1 MGDIEEPSQR
11 APSLTTTKCRQPLP
25 AAPEGKKEK
34 SRDHLPTSRKVSD
47 GAEAGLGVG
56 GKEGVNEMDQ
66 EEAVEEDKPLAKLK
80 EEDLDQEEAVE
91 ETIYLAEAVRD
102 GQTGL
107 EQGEESMVRPVV
119 SVRRNH
125 RLSCQ
130 TFKNCSETLELSSHA
145 SKFTNPIALV
155 AR

>member
-34 SRDHLPTSRKVSD
+34 SRDHLPISRKVSD

-66 EEAVEEDKPLAKLK
+66 EEAVEE
-80 EEDLDQEEAVE
+80 
-91 ETIYLAEAVRD
+91 TIYLAEAVRD

-107 EQGEESMVRPVV
+107 ELREESMVRPVV